1 MQKGFFII
9 QILNQNK
16 YFVKTLAKASVK
28 YQISFKSLKE
38 KLSKGNIPGNILIS
52 AGGKIIFDEI
62 LDLIC
67 KKFSGKELSE
77 KDSVISFNAEDKQIE
92 NVINECSN
100 TGLFADKKIVVLKN
114 IKKLIKTDKL
124 SLLDYL
130 KRPNPDTCLI
140 MESSGE
146 ELNPAKL
153 FLYDKKDSDENTGEI
168 KETIEKN
175 VSVFEVISM
184 SETELADWLKEKFG
198 EYKIDDDTLKHFLQ
212 FSNYSPDELLSE
224 AEKLKT
230 YCYGT
235 KEITKDAV
243 NLCNGM
249 AKDFDENDFIKAL
262 IEKDSEKAYR
272 IYDSISLKKDV
283 EVFLIFLINSSFLA
297 IYKMFDPA
305 VNGMNEWDLKRSL
318 KLWFPEQDKLIPLY
332 KKFRSTTQREKI
344 TEIINQI
351 YKTDKMLKTS
361 AANKRNIMSDLI
373 YSICSS

>member
-1 MQKGFFII
+1 M
-9 QILNQNK
+9 
-16 YFVKTLAKASVK
+16 AKASVK

-62 LDLIC
+62 LELIC
-67 KKFSGKELSE
+67 KKFTGRDLSE
-77 KDSVISFNAEDKQIE
+77 KDSIISFNAEDKQIE
-92 NVINECSN
+92 NVINECSS

-114 IKKLIKTDKL
+114 IKKLLKSDKL
-124 SLLDYL
+124 SLIDYL
-130 KRPNPDTCLI
+130 KKPNPDTCLI

-153 FLYDKKDSDENTGEI
+153 FFYDKKDGDENITGIREI
-168 KETIEKN
+168 IEKN
-175 VSVFEVISM
+175 VCVFEVTGM
-184 SETELADWLKEKFG
+184 NETELSGWLKERFG
-198 EYKIDDDTLKHFLQ
+198 EYKIDDDTLKHLLQ
-212 FSNYSPDELLSE
+212 FSNFSPDELLSE
-224 AEKLKT
+224 AEKLMT

-249 AKDFDENDFIKAL
+249 AKDFSENDFIKAL

-283 EVFLIFLINSSFLA
+283 EVFLIFLLNSSFIA

-305 VNGMNEWDLKRSL
+305 VSGMNEWDLKRSL

-332 KKFRSTTQREKI
+332 KKFRSSSKRERI
-344 TEIINQI
+344 AEIINQI
-351 YKTDKMLKTS
+351 YKTDKLLKSS
-361 AANKRNIMSDLI
+361 AVNKKNLMSDLI
-373 YSICSS
+373 NKVCST